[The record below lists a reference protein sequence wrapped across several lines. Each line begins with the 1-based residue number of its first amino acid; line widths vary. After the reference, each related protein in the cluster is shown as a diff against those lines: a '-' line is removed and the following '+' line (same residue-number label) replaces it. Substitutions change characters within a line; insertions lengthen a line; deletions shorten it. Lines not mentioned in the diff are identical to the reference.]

1 MRWRFASRR
10 NDMRTLHLFA
20 GAGGG
25 LLADLILGHD
35 PVGYVE
41 IDDYCQRV
49 IAARIKDGA
58 LPEAPIFGDIRTF
71 NREGFAGSYTG
82 LVDIIA
88 GGFPCQDISVAG
100 KGKGIDGERSG
111 LWGEMVET
119 VRIIKPRFVFVENS
133 PALTFRGMGKVLGD
147 LAGMGFDA
155 RWGIVSA
162 HEAGA
167 SCLRKRMWIM
177 ASTIGFGRIRVEE
190 NKKERRT
197 NIDTQGF
204 EQWKQLQDD
213 LRIPM
218 DVFFYNPMRGVVRND
233 DGVAVGMD
241 RLKAVGNGQCP
252 QQAALAWRILSQ

>member
-1 MRWRFASRR
+1 MK
-10 NDMRTLHLFA
+10 TLHLFA
-20 GAGGG
+20 GCGGS
-25 LLADLILGHD
+25 LLADLILGHE

-58 LPEAPIFGDIRTF
+58 LPESPIFGDIRAF

-82 LVDIIA
+82 LVDIVA

-111 LWGEMVET
+111 LWGEMAET
-119 VRIIKPRFVFVENS
+119 VRIVRPKYVFVENS
-133 PALTFRGMGKVLGD
+133 PAITFRGMGKVLGD
-147 LAGMGFDA
+147 LARMGFDA
-155 RWGIVSA
+155 KWGVLSA
-162 HEAGA
+162 HEAG
-167 SCLRKRMWIM
+167 SPCLRKRMWIL
-177 ASTIGFGRIRVEE
+177 ASADGFGRISMD
-190 NKKERRT
+190 KDKEKRCSGF
-197 NIDTQGF
+197 NTQIF
-204 EQWKQLQDD
+204 STWRDIQDN

-218 DVFFYNPMRGVVRND
+218 DVFFDNPKCGVERND
-233 DGVAVGMD
+233 DGLAIGVD